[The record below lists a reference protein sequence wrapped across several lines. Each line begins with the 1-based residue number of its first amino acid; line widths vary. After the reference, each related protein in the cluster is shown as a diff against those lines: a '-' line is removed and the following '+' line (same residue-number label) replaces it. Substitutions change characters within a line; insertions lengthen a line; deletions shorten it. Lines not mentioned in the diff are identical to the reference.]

1 MEVKW
6 YGTATLAYSAEGKTI
21 LFDPFLP
28 MNRKLPQPDLNELA
42 ACDDIF
48 ITHGH
53 FDHLIDV
60 PKVVASGG
68 GPVFCSKTAAEAL
81 IREGVKESNITVVKP
96 GDLIERG
103 PFRITVLRG
112 KHIRFD
118 LKLIMQTLFNRR
130 VIIHR
135 HNLKLMLRE
144 SRRYPAGEVLVYL
157 IEAEGKRILHLGSLN
172 LDETERY
179 PITVDVL
186 TVPYQGRSD
195 LPSYA
200 LKIMR
205 RVQPQIAY
213 LHHFDNSF
221 PPVSS
226 PVDVQPFISST
237 KKQFTGLRV
246 IIPEAFK
253 SLSLP

>member
-6 YGTATLAYSAEGKTI
+6 YGTAALTFSAGGKTI

-28 MNRKLPQPDLNELA
+28 MNRNLPQPDLSELA
-42 ACDDIF
+42 DCGDIF

-68 GPVFCSKTAAEAL
+68 GPVFCSKTAAETL
-81 IREGVKESNITVVKP
+81 TREGVKEADIIVVKP

-103 PFRITVLRG
+103 PFRIAVYRG

-118 LKLIMQTLFNRR
+118 SKLIMKTLFNRR
-130 VIIHR
+130 LVSYR
-135 HNLKLMLRE
+135 QNLKLMLKE

-157 IEAEGKRILHLGSLN
+157 IEVEGKSILHLGSLN
-172 LDETERY
+172 LDENERY
-179 PITVDVL
+179 PDKVDVL

-200 LKIMR
+200 LKFIR
-205 RVQPQIAY
+205 RLQPETVY

-226 PVDVQPFISST
+226 PVDVQPLINSVSKVFPGI
-237 KKQFTGLRV
+237 RV
-246 IIPEAFK
+246 IRPDAFR
-253 SLSLP
+253 STPC